1 MQVPQDHIFDLGFL
15 FGTLGPSGHGRRGF
29 PDLCFEFFGFGW
41 IFNRGYRKSRRTSEK
56 SLSLVS
62 RVHGS
67 WTTHGSPRVRGSGTF
82 SSGQTP
88 RVAQRAGRFGNVSER
103 QHARCPL
110 TCIMSSTVF
119 WTESPFVQTATEEK
133 DNSLQ
138 QSKCLRRTVVYDA
151 NKIVV
156 RKSSVGPILLATR
169 KTTQSWGWGRLCVPL
184 RPRI

>member
-1 MQVPQDHIFDLGFL
+1 M
-15 FGTLGPSGHGRRGF
+15 
-29 PDLCFEFFGFGW
+29 
-41 IFNRGYRKSRRTSEK
+41 FNRGHRKSRRTSEK
-56 SLSLVS
+56 SLALVS
-62 RVHGS
+62 RVHRS
-67 WTTHGSPRVRGSGTF
+67 WTTHWSPRVRGSGTF

-138 QSKCLRRTVVYDA
+138 QTKCLRRTVVYDA
-151 NKIVV
+151 NKFVV
-156 RKSSVGPILLATR
+156 RKSAVGHIFR
-169 KTTQSWGWGRLCVPL
+169 
-184 RPRI
+184 RPEKQRNLGDGVVFVCP

>member
-1 MQVPQDHIFDLGFL
+1 MPQDYICCLAFL
-15 FGTLGPSGHGRRGF
+15 FGSLGPPGHGRRGF
-29 PDLCFEFFGFGW
+29 LDLSFEFFGFGW

-62 RVHGS
+62 RVHRS
-67 WTTHGSPRVRGSGTF
+67 WTTLWSPRVRGSGTF

-119 WTESPFVQTATEEK
+119 WTRASYTSVK
-133 DNSLQ
+133 
-138 QSKCLRRTVVYDA
+138 
-151 NKIVV
+151 NKITP
-156 RKSSVGPILLATR
+156 SVPI
-169 KTTQSWGWGRLCVPL
+169 QCSGRDCPCRPIWVQITCAPSTIGKGSLC
-184 RPRI
+184 

>member
-1 MQVPQDHIFDLGFL
+1 MQVPQDYTFV
-15 FGTLGPSGHGRRGF
+15 FGVFGWLPWLPGHGWRGVPYF
-29 PDLCFEFFGFGW
+29 CFEFFGFGW

-62 RVHGS
+62 RVHRS
-67 WTTHGSPRVRGSGTF
+67 WTTHWSQGVRGSGTF

-138 QSKCLRRTVVYDA
+138 QTKCLRRTVVYDA
-151 NKIVV
+151 NKFFVRNNYIGTIFWRPEKQRNLGDGVV
-156 RKSSVGPILLATR
+156 FVCP
-169 KTTQSWGWGRLCVPL
+169 
-184 RPRI
+184 